1 MRLDFLIGFMIE
13 ALLIL
18 IAAKLV
24 RDLVLRRQGYHV
36 NQMVVQNK
44 SLGAATTQAGY
55 LIGVLLGFLGA
66 INVRGEDPSFVM
78 IAIGVAHAGLVA
90 IALQLLADTISDQLI
105 FRGVRAP
112 AGKVDD
118 VNLSLA
124 VGKAAI
130 SIATGLVLRGA
141 LSDPEAGLL
150 VRMAW
155 FAAAQ
160 AVMILAVLLYCRL
173 TPYDDLAEIKRD
185 NLAAGF
191 PIAGILIAVGL
202 VMEAAIVGRP
212 EASVVQA
219 ALATGKFLGVS
230 LVLVYAFRLMT
241 DFIIL
246 PKVKL
251 ATELV
256 DEKNRGAGLSEG
268 VSFVLAALIVTFFLS

>member
-1 MRLDFLIGFMIE
+1 MRFDLLLGIMGE

-18 IAAKLV
+18 LAAKLA
-24 RDLVLRRQGYHV
+24 RDALLRWRGSNV
-36 NQMVVQNK
+36 NEMITRKK
-44 SLGAATTQAGY
+44 SVGAATAQAGY
-55 LIGVLLGFLGA
+55 LVGVLLGFLGA
-66 INVRGEDPSFVM
+66 ITSKEGDGSFLST
-78 IAIGVAHAGLVA
+78 VALVAVAGLVA
-90 IALQLLADTISDQLI
+90 IVLQLVADLVSDRLI
-105 FRGVRAP
+105 FRGLDSKGTVE
-112 AGKVDD
+112 D
-118 VNLSLA
+118 VNLALA
-124 VGKAAI
+124 VGKAAV
-130 SIATGLVLRGA
+130 SVATGLVLRGA
-141 LSDPEAGLL
+141 MSSPDASLLSRTG
-150 VRMAW
+150 W

-268 VSFVLAALIVTFFLS
+268 ISFVLAALIVTFFLS